1 MSGTAGL
8 VASIIIAVLAII
20 IMFVCIL
27 RFPKLRIG
35 KFSIDTFWI
44 PTFVGALLL
53 IIIIK
58 DVGKTFIDSITT
70 NNSLNPLKI
79 LVLFISVSFLSVT
92 LDDSGFFSF
101 IASLFVSKYHNSQ
114 IKLFLVLYVLISILT
129 IFTSN
134 DIVILTFTPFIIFL
148 SKKGNINPIPY
159 LVMEFAAANTYS
171 MMLEIGNPT
180 NVYLSGVYEIPF
192 LDYFLKMAIPSILC
206 GLASLLVLLLIFRK
220 DLKKEIEVF
229 QMNVS
234 PLRDKKLCIVS
245 GSILLLAT
253 ITLAISNYIN
263 LEMYIVAVIYAS
275 VLLLFLIIY
284 SIYKQNLNVILNPI
298 KRIPYNLIPF
308 VLSMFAI
315 IIALESFN
323 LFGMLGNA
331 IESIGNEKVTAIIY
345 LIVSILS
352 CNIVNNIPMTLAF
365 SSVLGA
371 NASLTSIYAVIM
383 GSNIGALLTPIG
395 ALAGI
400 MWLRILKETHI
411 KYSFFDFIKNG
422 FFVTL
427 TIIGVAIISILI
439 LL

>member
-1 MSGTAGL
+1 
-8 VASIIIAVLAII
+8 
-20 IMFVCIL
+20 
-27 RFPKLRIG
+27 
-35 KFSIDTFWI
+35 
-44 PTFVGALLL
+44 
-53 IIIIK
+53 
-58 DVGKTFIDSITT
+58 
-70 NNSLNPLKI
+70 
-79 LVLFISVSFLSVT
+79 
-92 LDDSGFFSF
+92 
-101 IASLFVSKYHNSQ
+101 
-114 IKLFLVLYVLISILT
+114 ILT

-148 SKKGNINPIPY
+148 AKKGNINPIPY

-192 LDYFLKMAIPSILC
+192 IDYFLKMALPSILC
-206 GLASLLVLLLIFRK
+206 GLASLIALLLIFRK

-229 QMNVS
+229 ELNVS
-234 PLRDKKLCIVS
+234 PLRDKRLCIVS
-245 GSILLLAT
+245 GTILLLAT

-263 LEMYIVAVIYAS
+263 LEMYIIALIYAGM
-275 VLLLFLIIY
+275 LLLFLIIY
-284 SIYKQNLNVILNPI
+284 SIIKHNHNVILNPI

-315 IIALESFN
+315 IITLESFD
-323 LFGMLGNA
+323 LFGMLGRG
-331 IESIGNEKVTAIIY
+331 IESISDGKVTSILY
-345 LIVSILS
+345 LLISILS

-365 SSVLGA
+365 SSVLGS
-371 NASLTSIYAVIM
+371 NASMTSIYAVIM

-411 KYSFFDFIKNG
+411 KYSFIDFIKNG
-422 FFVTL
+422 ILVTL
-427 TIIGVAIISILI
+427 TIIIVAIISILI

>member
-1 MSGTAGL
+1 
-8 VASIIIAVLAII
+8 
-20 IMFVCIL
+20 
-27 RFPKLRIG
+27 
-35 KFSIDTFWI
+35 
-44 PTFVGALLL
+44 
-53 IIIIK
+53 
-58 DVGKTFIDSITT
+58 
-70 NNSLNPLKI
+70 
-79 LVLFISVSFLSVT
+79 
-92 LDDSGFFSF
+92 
-101 IASLFVSKYHNSQ
+101 
-114 IKLFLVLYVLISILT
+114 
-129 IFTSN
+129 
-134 DIVILTFTPFIIFL
+134 
-148 SKKGNINPIPY
+148 
-159 LVMEFAAANTYS
+159 
-171 MMLEIGNPT
+171 
-180 NVYLSGVYEIPF
+180 
-192 LDYFLKMAIPSILC
+192 
-206 GLASLLVLLLIFRK
+206 
-220 DLKKEIEVF
+220 
-229 QMNVS
+229 MNVS

-263 LEMYIVAVIYAS
+263 LEMYIVAVIYAGI
-275 VLLLFLIIY
+275 LLLFLIIY
-284 SIYKQNLNVILNPI
+284 SIYKQNVNVILNPI

-345 LIVSILS
+345 LLVSILS

>member
-8 VASIIIAVLAII
+8 ITSIIIAILAII

-27 RFPKLRIG
+27 KFPKLKIG
-35 KFSIDTFWI
+35 KFRIDTFWI
-44 PTFVGALLL
+44 PTFIAAILL

-58 DVGKTFIDSITT
+58 DVGKIFIDSITT

-79 LVLFISVSFLSVT
+79 LILFISVSFLSVT
-92 LDDSGFFSF
+92 LDDSGFFNF

-192 LDYFLKMAIPSILC
+192 LDYFVKMAIPSILC
-206 GLASLLVLLLIFRK
+206 GIASLIVLLLIFRK

-229 QMNVS
+229 ELNVT

-263 LEMYIVAVIYAS
+263 IEMYIISLIFALI
-275 VLLLFLIIY
+275 LLSFLIVY
-284 SIYKQNLNVILNPI
+284 SIIKKNSNVLLNPI

-315 IIALESFN
+315 IITLESFD
-323 LFGMLGNA
+323 LFKMLGEA
-331 IESIGNEKVTAIIY
+331 IESISNGKVTSILY
-345 LIVSILS
+345 LIISILS

-365 SSVLGA
+365 SSVLG
-371 NASLTSIYAVIM
+371 NTASMTSIYAVIM

-427 TIIGVAIISILI
+427 TIVAVAIVSILI
-439 LL
+439 IL